1 MQKYLNKRK
10 FICDINGFY
19 RRIKLKAYFKDQTSK
34 PKTEKYIFRK
44 PADKRWIPKKTRHN
58 IETFIEATNKEIN
71 KEIEHIKQAKYLNH
85 SKREQEALE
94 DLQERAD
101 IVIKC

>member
-44 PADKRWIPKKTRHN
+44 PADKRWILKKTRHN

-71 KEIEHIKQAKYLNH
+71 KEIKHKT
-85 SKREQEALE
+85 SKIFKPFKKRT
-94 DLQERAD
+94 RSSRRFTG
-101 IVIKC
+101 KS